1 MNSTFSKYTNL
12 SALVS
17 TVGFAFFAG
26 GCSSED
32 GDGTT
37 SAGVTV
43 INRSESALSAGAIS
57 SITGTY
63 AASCDGRSGAGTDTW
78 TLSATGGPEADELS
92 VRTNDANC
100 VLTLRSIIAG
110 SDSFVGSAGIGLDT
124 DYAVTSS
131 AFAIDLEE
139 LAFYGNAKISS
150 LAFAGDFSVTVLISD
165 EPVVSGGGT
174 TAATFSTEVST
185 ISTGAVPASDYT
197 IGFGSFVME
206 KDVNNEV
213 VAVSGYAQLVAGDEI
228 GQNYAIYEGAL
239 SGASTLTEVEAAFNG
254 ATESGLLSEL
264 TSLRLPVEEFDLVG
278 TDLDSTTQRTIIVRN
293 IEDGVASYQLIVTTF
308 TI

>member
-63 AASCDGRSGAGTDTW
+63 AASCDGRSGAGTD
-78 TLSATGGPEADELS
+78 
-92 VRTNDANC
+92 
-100 VLTLRSIIAG
+100 
-110 SDSFVGSAGIGLDT
+110 IGLDT